1 MRVELKYKG
10 DISPD
15 LEIQTEE
22 LQEEQA
28 LLLEEEPF
36 APEKEEAEV
45 KEEKDEEISD
55 PAVLYLRDI
64 GSFPLITY
72 EREVELAKRI
82 EEGRAQVQE
91 AVSSSSAVRLS
102 PSQIGELTKKLKEFF
117 ARWTVLEQKVELARD
132 KNECGKIVSQMREI
146 ENAIGL
152 PAEELKRLV
161 GLILEGEGKVN
172 LAKKEFIEANLRF
185 VVSVAKKYVKR
196 GAPFL
201 DAVQEGNIGLMRAVE
216 KFDYRVGYRFAT
228 YASWWIRQAITRG
241 IVDSRHTIRVPVHR
255 FEMRKK
261 LMRKVRALLQSLGR
275 EPLPEEI
282 AAAMGLSVHDVLRT
296 IRMGL
301 EPVSLD
307 TPIGEE
313 ARLGDFFEDRN
324 VPQPLDEVIWADR
337 QAKIRKVLACL
348 SPREETVLRL
358 HFGIGE
364 PRDYTLEELGERFSM
379 TRERVRQIEERALR
393 ALRFPGKKVK
403 RAEPRRPF
411 RISARQELK
420 KAYQG
425 RTEYH
430 WSEDTRCLRVRWTRS

>member
-216 KFDYRVGYRFAT
+216 KFDYRAGYRFAT

-261 LMRKVRALLQSLGR
+261 LMRTVRALLQSLGR

-282 AAAMGLSVHDVLRT
+282 AAATGLSVHDVLRT

-337 QAKIRKVLACL
+337 QAK
-348 SPREETVLRL
+348 T
-358 HFGIGE
+358 
-364 PRDYTLEELGERFSM
+364 ERCWPAS
-379 TRERVRQIEERALR
+379 R
-393 ALRFPGKKVK
+393 PGK
-403 RAEPRRPF
+403 
-411 RISARQELK
+411 RQCSGCIL
-420 KAYQG
+420 G
-425 RTEYH
+425 
-430 WSEDTRCLRVRWTRS
+430 SVSLGIIRWRSWGKGFP